1 MKTLRPCA
9 FRFMVCTYPLAVS
22 SPLLRG
28 PIALPQR
35 QSIYKKYV
43 FPEPV
48 GCATTD
54 AARNIEVPSTLPRV
68 GRCVCSPYTVVA
80 SVTIQFLCVR
90 QAVTVWVHWVLVS
103 DRGRHFMGSPGYCV
117 SDRGRYCMA
126 SLLLMY
132 F

>member
-1 MKTLRPCA
+1 MQYDENTPCA
-9 FRFMVCTYPLAVS
+9 SRFMLCIYPLAVS

-48 GCATTD
+48 GGASTD

-68 GRCVCSPYTVVA
+68 GRYVCAPYTVVA
-80 SVTIQFLCVR
+80 SVTARFLCVR
-90 QAVTVWVHWVLVS
+90 
-103 DRGRHFMGSPGYCV
+103 
-117 SDRGRYCMA
+117 
-126 SLLLMY
+126 
-132 F
+132 